1 MDTPKNTSEPVR
13 LHLIAMDESLQVRK
27 KLDSATV
34 KRYAAAMSMH
44 AEFPPILLGRIG
56 DGLLLVDGW
65 HRVSA
70 ARMAGREEIDAIIT
84 TMTHEEAEWAAAGA
98 NLKHGLPLK
107 SAELLAVFKA
117 YVKAGEY
124 KTGRKLK
131 SYRQIAEDL
140 QGQVAHTTARLWME
154 KHFKKIYE
162 AIGDK
167 ARSGNGEATQPSISR
182 NAHYAAEAAYAV
194 DNVSALATL
203 ITDPGSRYTLI
214 KRLEE
219 VLSRMKELPHEEAD
233 F

>member
-1 MDTPKNTSEPVR
+1 MDIPKNTSEPVR

-27 KLDSATV
+27 KLDLATV
-34 KRYAAAMSMH
+34 KRYAAAMAMH
-44 AEFPPILLGRIG
+44 AEFPPIQLGRIG
-56 DGLLLVDGW
+56 DGLILVDGW
-65 HRVSA
+65 HRVCA
-70 ARMAGREEIDAIIT
+70 ARMAGWEEIEAIIS
-84 TMTHEEAEWAAAGA
+84 TMTHEEAVWAAAGA

-107 SAELLAVFKA
+107 SSELLAVFKA

-154 KHFKKIYE
+154 RHFKKIYE
-162 AIGDK
+162 AMGDK
-167 ARSGNGEATQPSISR
+167 VRSGNGEATQPPINQ

-194 DNVSALATL
+194 ENVSALANL
-203 ITDPGSRYTLI
+203 LTDPGSRYMLI

-219 VLSRMKELPHEEAD
+219 VLSEMKGKPHEEAD